1 MEGAKKKKRGL
12 VFIPARRKSRVKK
25 KKRER
30 KEKGKKRKEG
40 KRKKG
45 LSFFLS

>member
-12 VFIPARRKSRVKK
+12 VFIPARRNSRVKK
-25 KKRER
+25 KEKRKKR
-30 KEKGKKRKEG
+30 KGKERKEG